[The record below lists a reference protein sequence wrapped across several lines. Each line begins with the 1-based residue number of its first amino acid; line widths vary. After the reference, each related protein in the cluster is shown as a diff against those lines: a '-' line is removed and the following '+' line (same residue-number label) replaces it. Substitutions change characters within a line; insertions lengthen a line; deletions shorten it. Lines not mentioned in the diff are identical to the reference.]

1 MTFEV
6 NLDISA
12 EQDIDE
18 IFKWYEKQREGL
30 GFEFL
35 LSFDDSLDLLAKN
48 PFAYFNVTRTIRRI
62 AITRFPYTAYYS
74 IDLNTND
81 PCYYASTPRPRRMAN
96 ENIGLY

>member
-12 EQDIDE
+12 VQDIDE

-30 GFEFL
+30 EFEFL

-48 PFAYFNVTRTIRRI
+48 PYAYFNVTRTIRRI

-74 IDLNTND
+74 IDLNTITIHVIMHQHRD
-81 PCYYASTPRPRRMAN
+81 PEEWQMR
-96 ENIGLY
+96 I

>member
-62 AITRFPYTAYYS
+62 AITKFPYTAYYS
-74 IDLNTND
+74 IDLNNITIHVIMHQHRD
-81 PCYYASTPRPRRMAN
+81 PEEWQMR
-96 ENIGLY
+96 I

>member
-48 PFAYFNVTRTIRRI
+48 PIAYFNVTRTIRRI

-74 IDLNTND
+74 IDLNTITIHVIMHQHRD
-81 PCYYASTPRPRRMAN
+81 PEEWQMR
-96 ENIGLY
+96 I